1 MAATLLFGVL
11 LVAGFVAAAA
21 TRRDRLQAML
31 PFAGRV
37 VSIFGVL
44 AAFGMLMI
52 FFDAAIAGL
61 VLGFCTAMA
70 HGAAGTILGIWLR
83 RSTDRQERLAVQA
96 VRMVDDGLAA
106 RSGLAAA
113 TPDEALF
120 SKYGR
125 GSFILWSCLSA
136 LLGPLIMFMGAARTG
151 FRGTDIVAELV
162 VLAVALAASGTLV
175 GFGLGLWRARLAR
188 EAEAQ
193 PLSGI

>member
-1 MAATLLFGVL
+1 
-11 LVAGFVAAAA
+11 
-21 TRRDRLQAML
+21 ML

-44 AAFGMLMI
+44 AIFGILMI

-70 HGAAGTILGIWLR
+70 HGAAGTILGTRLR
-83 RSTDRQERLAVQA
+83 LSRDRQDGLSMPASVVVAGGPVARPGLAV
-96 VRMVDDGLAA
+96 
-106 RSGLAAA
+106 A

-188 EAEAQ
+188 EAGAQ